1 MLSGFVSVKHWPIS
15 ELGVPQM
22 LEAGIS
28 TYLSHLSAKA
38 HLKKK
43 YSDKQAKTEGTIC
56 LFKNTSTINLF
67 CHLLV
72 RSKVNPKSAQAS
84 SPHKWGA
91 LFPAASSTHISWAR
105 DLSQLFGPSDVVH
118 FKQGWPGTASGTLQT
133 QAQMRTSGCT
143 EMHAVIHP
151 IPLEVLGPSVSF
163 LLASMSPNNSS
174 ATLEKAT
181 RCIQGSLPKIRT
193 TTDVDMH

>member
-1 MLSGFVSVKHWPIS
+1 
-15 ELGVPQM
+15 M

-43 YSDKQAKTEGTIC
+43 YSDKQAKTKGTIC

-133 QAQMRTSGCT
+133 QAQMRISGCIAACCYPPYSFISFGPFCLFCYLHQCLPT
-143 EMHAVIHP
+143 TVLQPWKRPLVHPRIPPKNKNHYRCGHA
-151 IPLEVLGPSVSF
+151 LERW
-163 LLASMSPNNSS
+163 A
-174 ATLEKAT
+174 
-181 RCIQGSLPKIRT
+181 
-193 TTDVDMH
+193 